1 MSDFSEPF
9 RELVDTKF
17 QTEFTLLYPDMKVQW
32 DDIPFKQPDNEAWAA
47 FTFMQNPTKQVSIGK
62 NRFIART
69 TGFIQIDITRSEDKG
84 VAELRRI
91 AEKAADIFAFK
102 KFGNASVTASCG
114 EKHITAA
121 PASKGFKRIM
131 ARVFFYY
138 DGIETRS

>member
-1 MSDFSEPF
+1 MTDFSESF
-9 RELVDTKF
+9 RELVETKF
-17 QTEFTLLYPDMKVQW
+17 QTEFTLLYPAMLVQW

-47 FTFMQNPTKQVSIGK
+47 FTFMQNPTKQASIG
-62 NRFIART
+62 NRFVART

-84 VAELRRI
+84 TADLRRI

-102 KFGNASVTASCG
+102 KFGTASVTASFS
-114 EKHITAA
+114 EKHVTTA

-138 DGIETRS
+138 DGTETR